1 MNAASIPSPGV
12 LDACGACAGVS
23 PQTPGVVTNRAGLA
37 SISYRIGTQPLFKE
51 SMQARLGALP
61 GLRTRDPGDFTLG
74 LIDAWASVADVLSFY
89 QERIANESFLRTAT
103 ERRSLAG
110 LAELVGYVPQPGVA
124 ASSWLAFTMMQ
135 APGTPGSPSTA
146 VDIPAGTRVQ
156 SIPLPGGLPQTFETI
171 ETVPARVEWN
181 AFRPSLS
188 LAQTVD
194 ADTTDVLLSGVST
207 GLKPGDNVV
216 VTPSKPGSRPV
227 LRTVAGVTPLAA
239 EQQTRV
245 MLRPAISGA
254 QVPVPAPPP
263 PHRPRRRIAFESLR
277 VDAVPLNIA
286 TTFAAP
292 RNWSFVTQQ
301 VLAAN
306 VPFVARADDLN
317 VFGWRFGLRLTHLFR
332 TLAAWSPPV
341 APSVHALRTKASL
354 FGYNAPDPRSLPA
367 AIAGQYSDDRS
378 TGGDWQPPSDTLD
391 PLLDATYP
399 RIAPGGDAAPS
410 FAALRW
416 SDSQGY
422 HWVVANVEGVAEH
435 GIAKYTMS
443 GKVTQLRLSVVGQ
456 SDSGPVSVSYPNF
469 SSYRGATLQAES
481 EALPLARLPNEDPL
495 PADSQ
500 IDLDT
505 WVDGLYAGQRLIVTG
520 ELADSP
526 GNHASEMVQIQSVAH
541 AIGADGGTSLALV
554 SALTQAYVRKTVTI
568 NGNVA
573 AATHGSVVNEVLGS
587 GNASVPSQRFTLR
600 QSPLTYVSAATPSGV
615 ASTLALRVN
624 GVLWSEVHDFHG
636 SAPRDRVYV
645 ARLNDDGST
654 SLNFG
659 DGVHGARPATGTENI
674 VASYRKGI
682 GAVGNVAAG
691 QLTLLQTR
699 PLGVQGVTN
708 PTPAMGGTDAET
720 ADDIRTNAALGLSTL
735 GRIVSLQDYEDFA
748 RAFGGIAK
756 ALATW
761 TWYGQT
767 RGVFLTVAGI
777 DGADVDSGGAV
788 FGHLLSA
795 IGDSAEP
802 NVPVRLSSYRRGAFT
817 FSANIMV
824 DPAWAMDAVLA
835 AARQAARDAFSFA
848 RRSFGQAVTRS
859 EIIALL
865 QGIQGV
871 VAVQVSALRRTDTAL
886 FVPAARLAVLREN
899 TQIDAA
905 LPQVGSD
912 ASVLAAELLT
922 LDPRP
927 LNLVATW
934 VEAPP

>member
-1 MNAASIPSPGV
+1 MSTAPTS
-12 LDACGACAGVS
+12 LDTCGACAGTS
-23 PQTPGVVTNRAGLA
+23 PQTPGVVTNRAGL
-37 SISYRIGTQPLFKE
+37 SSVSYRVGTQPLFKE
-51 SMQARLGALP
+51 SMQARLGTLP
-61 GLRTRDPGDFTLG
+61 ELRTRDPGDFTLG

-124 ASSWLAFTMMQ
+124 AGTWLAFTMMQ
-135 APGTPGSPSTA
+135 APGTPGSPSTS

-156 SIPLPGGLPQTFETI
+156 SIPLPGGLPQTFETT

-181 AFRPSLS
+181 AFRPSLTVE
-188 LAQTVD
+188 QTVD
-194 ADTTDVLLSGVST
+194 ADTTDVLLNGVSS
-207 GLKPGDNVV
+207 GLKAGDSVIV
-216 VTPSKPGSRPV
+216 APDEAGSRPV
-227 LRTVAGVTPLAA
+227 LRTVSGVTPMAA
-239 EQQTRV
+239 EQQTRIT
-245 MLRPAISGA
+245 LRPAISGA
-254 QVPVPAPPP
+254 QVPAPAPPP
-263 PHRPRRRIAFESLR
+263 PHKLRPLIALESLR
-277 VDAVPLNIA
+277 IDTVPLHIA

-301 VLAAN
+301 VLAAKT
-306 VPFVARADDLN
+306 PFIARADDLK
-317 VFGWRFGLRLTHLFR
+317 VFGWRFGLKLTHLFR
-332 TLAAWSPPV
+332 TLAAWSPPA
-341 APSVHALRTKASL
+341 APSVYALRAKASL

-367 AIAGQYSDDRS
+367 AIAGAYKDDIS
-378 TGGDWQPPSDTLD
+378 TGGDWQPPTDTLD
-391 PLLDATYP
+391 PLLDATYA
-399 RIAPGGDAAPS
+399 RIAPGG

-416 SDSQGY
+416 SDSDGD
-422 HWVVANVEGVAEH
+422 HWVVANVDGVAEH

-495 PADSQ
+495 PAGSQ

-520 ELADSP
+520 ELDDSP
-526 GNHASEMVQIQSVAH
+526 GNVASEMVQIQSVEH
-541 AIGADGGTSLALV
+541 AIGADGGTTLTLV

-573 AATHGSVVNEVLGS
+573 AATHGSAVSEVVGS

-624 GVLWSEVHDFHG
+624 SVRWREVHDFYA
-636 SAPRDRVYV
+636 SAPGDRVYV

-654 SLNFG
+654 SLTFG
-659 DGVHGARPATGTENI
+659 DGVNGARPPTGTENI

-699 PLGVQGVTN
+699 PLGVQGVIN
-708 PTPAMGGTDAET
+708 PTPATGGTDAET
-720 ADDIRTNAALGLSTL
+720 ADDIRINAALGLSTL

-761 TWYGQT
+761 TWHGQT

-777 DGADVDSGGAV
+777 GGAGVEPDGAV
-788 FGHLLSA
+788 FGNLLSA
-795 IGDSAEP
+795 IGDAAEP
-802 NVPVRLSSYRRGAFT
+802 GVPVKLSSYRRGAFT
-817 FSANIMV
+817 FSANLMV
-824 DPAWAMDAVLA
+824 DPAWDMDAVLA
-835 AARQAARDAFSFA
+835 AAQQAARDTFSFA
-848 RRSFGQAVTRS
+848 RRSFGQPVTRS

-865 QGIQGV
+865 QGVPGV

-886 FVPAARLAVLREN
+886 FVAASRLAVLREN
-899 TQIDAA
+899 AQIDAA

-934 VEAPP
+934 AEAPP